1 MAAVRV
7 INRPMTSSVFH
18 MIGNE
23 TIQLSDLETVLTAI
37 GTDGGAGYSFS
48 GNSVTATS
56 AKFSSVLP
64 GQYLIITSSEN
75 TGENDGSY
83 KVASVAQDGTSLTV
97 EDSFV
102 TNAADTTASFSANLE
117 PTVIGATITQVWYGS
132 VGAGAYWSI
141 TRNSNIV
148 GIYTQTN
155 NIDYAGDGIA
165 MIQDSGS
172 SAVCALNSAT
182 DGFLMLE
189 FQKILQATG

>member
-97 EDSFV
+97 EGSFV

>member
-97 EDSFV
+97 EGNFV

-117 PTVIGATITQVWYGS
+117 PTIIGATITQVWHGS

-141 TRNSNIV
+141 TRNSNV
-148 GIYTQTN
+148 AGIYTQTN